1 MRGRTADGPGK
12 RDHALRILETRHFRR
27 NIDFSVSG
35 FSAAEPLLT
44 ALQKQPA
51 AFHLLL
57 LDIELLQGNGV
68 ELAGRLR
75 ELNVGCSIIYIT
87 SYAEYMPDSFAT
99 RPLDYLLKPVSEK
112 KLEKAIQWDLQKKF
126 PPGTDCPACQRRL
139 PQSGGPGHPL
149 CGGGQPQVR
158 RLPAG
163 RGGLRQPELSGPS
176 LPPAGEH
183 VLPVPPQLCRQSEP
197 CPQADRIR
205 TAVEQRDGTAG
216 QPDLPAG
223 IYETVCRLYPI
234 KKPPCL

>member
-112 KLEKAIQWDLQKKF
+112 KLEKAIQWDLQKNFRPEQIALPVNGGFRKAAVQDILYAEAVNHKSAVYL
-126 PPGTDCPACQRRL
+126 PGEAVSVNLSFRDLLSRL
-139 PQSGGPGHPL
+139 PGNTFCRCHHSFAVNLNHVHKQT
-149 CGGGQPQVR
+149 
-158 RLPAG
+158 AF
-163 RGGLRQPELSGPS
+163 GLLLNNGME
-176 LPPAGEH
+176 
-183 VLPVPPQLCRQSEP
+183 LPVSRTYRQEFTK
-197 CPQADRIR
+197 QFVAFI
-205 TAVEQRDGTAG
+205 Q
-216 QPDLPAG
+216 
-223 IYETVCRLYPI
+223 
-234 KKPPCL
+234 